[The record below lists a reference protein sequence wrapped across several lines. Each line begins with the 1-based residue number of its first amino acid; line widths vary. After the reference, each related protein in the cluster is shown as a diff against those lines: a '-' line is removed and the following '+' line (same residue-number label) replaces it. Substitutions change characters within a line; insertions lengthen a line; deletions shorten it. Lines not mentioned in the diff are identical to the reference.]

1 MKITI
6 FNGSPW
12 GERGHTHIM
21 TEEFGRGVVQAGAK
35 FQNFFLVAREI
46 QPCNECGTCFF
57 KTPGKCRLK
66 DGMSEMISRFMDSD
80 IVVFATPV
88 FIDNVTALTKTFI
101 DRLMPVLEPHYEKD
115 SNGEYRRRGRYKKY
129 PKFVVI
135 SSCAMPEQSNFQ
147 VLRLYFRRMARTI
160 HTEVVGEVYLAA
172 AGLMLLSV
180 EELRFRQAVD
190 SYKDL
195 LRAAGRELVETGRI
209 GPDMTR
215 RLEQPLIDSDEYVE
229 YTNKMWDQLLAE
241 RRLPYL
247 VASR

>member
-21 TEEFGRGVVQAGAK
+21 AEEFEKGAVQAGAK
-35 FQNFFLVAREI
+35 CQNILLVKRKI
-46 QPCNECGTCFF
+46 QPCTECGTCFF
-57 KTPGKCRLK
+57 KTPGKCILK
-66 DGMSEMISRFMDSD
+66 DDMSEMISRFLDSD

-88 FIDNVTALTKTFI
+88 FIDNVTTLMKTFI

-115 SNGEYRRRGRYKKY
+115 SNGEYRRRKRYKKY

-147 VLRLYFRRMARTI
+147 VLRLYFRRMARTM
-160 HTEVVGEVYLAA
+160 HTEVVGEIYLSA
-172 AGLMLLSV
+172 AGLLLLS
-180 EELRFRQAVD
+180 EKELRFKPMVN
-190 SYKDL
+190 SYREL
-195 LRAAGRELVETGRI
+195 LHAAGKELVETGKI
-209 GPDMTR
+209 GPDMTS
-215 RLEQPLIDSDEYVE
+215 RLEQPLIDSDEYVV
-229 YTNKMWDQLLAE
+229 YANRMWDQLLAE
-241 RRLPYL
+241 HRTPAL